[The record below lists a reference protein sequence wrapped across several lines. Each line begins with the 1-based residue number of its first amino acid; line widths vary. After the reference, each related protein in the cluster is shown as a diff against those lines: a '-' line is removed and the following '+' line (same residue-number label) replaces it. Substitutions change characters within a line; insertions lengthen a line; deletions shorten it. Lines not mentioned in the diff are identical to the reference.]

1 MAFLR
6 SVSPLAFALLLFTGC
21 HLDGVG
27 PNPPHATGLAY
38 AESDHSAHET
48 ADALLAAL
56 ESNEAIGVVADVD
69 HAANADRA
77 GLDLR
82 PTRVLLFGNPNLGTP
97 LMQRNQTAGID
108 LPQKILV
115 LENGEGEV
123 YAAYNTTDY
132 LASRHG
138 LAGVETL
145 PMIANALKMLT
156 ENVTGGM
163 VKQPVKKEVHEGEG
177 LVIVESDFSVDE
189 TFGRLESAI
198 ESNPNLTVLAQLDHQ
213 ANAARVGLDLRP
225 TRLLV
230 FGNPNLGTLLM
241 QRQQSIGIDLPQ
253 KVLIW
258 EDADGTVHLAYN
270 NPFFLAERHGLDGP
284 EDVLTTISNA
294 LAMLAQGAT
303 TD

>member
-1 MAFLR
+1 MAFPKFAL
-6 SVSPLAFALLLFTGC
+6 PLAFALLFVTGC
-21 HLDGVG
+21 HFDGVA

-38 AESDHSAHET
+38 AESDHSADET

-56 ESNEAIGVVADVD
+56 ESNDAIGVVADVD
-69 HAANADRA
+69 HAANADGA
-77 GLDLR
+77 GLELR

-115 LENGEGEV
+115 YKNGEGEV

-163 VKQPVKKEVHEGEG
+163 VKQPVRQEVAEGEG
-177 LVIVESDFSVDE
+177 LVSRRE
-189 TFGRLESAI
+189 RLQRRRDVW
-198 ESNPNLTVLAQLDHQ
+198 P
-213 ANAARVGLDLRP
+213 ARKRHRRQPQPHHPRP
-225 TRLLV
+225 
-230 FGNPNLGTLLM
+230 
-241 QRQQSIGIDLPQ
+241 
-253 KVLIW
+253 
-258 EDADGTVHLAYN
+258 A
-270 NPFFLAERHGLDGP
+270 
-284 EDVLTTISNA
+284 
-294 LAMLAQGAT
+294 
-303 TD
+303 

>member
-1 MAFLR
+1 MAFPKFVL
-6 SVSPLAFALLLFTGC
+6 PLAFALLLVAGC
-21 HLDGVG
+21 HFDGVA
-27 PNPPHATGLAY
+27 PDPPHATGLAY
-38 AESDHSAHET
+38 AESDHSAQET
-48 ADALLAAL
+48 ADAFLAAL
-56 ESNEAIGVVADVD
+56 QSNDAIGVVADVD

-123 YAAYNTTDY
+123 YAAYNTADY

-145 PMIANALKMLT
+145 PMIANALEMLT
-156 ENVTGGM
+156 ENVTGGD
-163 VKQPVKKEVHEGEG
+163 VHQPVKQEVHKGEG
-177 LVIVESDFSVDE
+177 LVSVESDFSVDE
-189 TFGRLESAI
+189 TFSRLESAI
-198 ESNPNLTVLAQLDHQ
+198 ESNPNLTLLAQLDHQ
-213 ANAARVGLDLRP
+213 ANAVSVGLELRP

-230 FGNPNLGTLLM
+230 FGNPNLGTPLM
-241 QRQQSIGIDLPQ
+241 QNRQSIGIDLPQ

-258 EDADGTVHLAYN
+258 EDADGTVRLAYN
-270 NPFFLAERHGLDGP
+270 DPFFLAERHGVDGP

-294 LAMLAQGAT
+294 LAMLAQGT
-303 TD
+303 TTG